1 VAFAER
7 INWYQNFM
15 ESQTASTPDHPCR
28 ICQGVKKVCGAL
40 GAAEG
45 LWNEIPRRVTLIFYV
60 TAALISFLPTVAKT
74 QDVQFLFDAT
84 GNLLEQAPQSSA
96 PPQILGQPQMQVV
109 IPGESASF
117 SVVVADTRNVS
128 YQWLFNSSAISGA
141 TADSL
146 VLTNVSANNEGL
158 YSVIVSNLS
167 GSVPSRSANLYIDSR
182 GCGMPDSW
190 QLTYFGNLTTAA
202 TGDYDGD
209 GVDNLQEF
217 LDGTN
222 PTNSASVLYRLTV
235 LNDAGSVTISPAQA
249 TYTNGQTVTL
259 TAIASPPGVF
269 RGWFGDTNTTSNP
282 ITLTM
287 NTNMTVMALLGISYN
302 LTWTN
307 LAGGDWNV
315 ASNWSPN
322 VAPLQND
329 NVFIT
334 NSATITLN
342 TSADCANFTL
352 GNQGTSPTLGGSG
365 TLTIHG
371 TGCWANG
378 TMNGGGSTIISPG
391 ATLNILGPDFVSLSS
406 RTLENAG
413 TIIWSG
419 AVNIDAV
426 DSVITNEAGAL
437 FDAQNAASIYL
448 ISGNLSRIDNA
459 GTFQKSGAG
468 TTSIGTGIAFNNYNT
483 LNIQNGA
490 LDLGL
495 GGINTGIINVSA
507 NTALSLS
514 GGSFL
519 SSAGSS
525 ITGSGQLM
533 VAGAAATFTGLV
545 NLSSTNT
552 FSAGSAE
559 FTGNYFCTNNTLV
572 ISGGTADFDGTGT
585 VAPTVLNMIVG
596 GTLGGTQTVTVG
608 SVMNWLE
615 GTMTGGGRTVIP
627 PGATLNIPGSDTV
640 YLSSRT
646 VENGGTI
653 LWTGPA
659 NIYTV
664 DNTVITN
671 RAGALFDAQNAASF
685 YLVFFGGNPSRID
698 NAGTFRKSGAGTT
711 SVGTGIAFNNYN
723 TLNIQNGI
731 LSASGGY
738 TSSPSALLNCAIGGT
753 TAGTG
758 FGQLQVAGTVGL
770 AGMLTVTFTNGF
782 APVTNNSFPVVTADA
797 LSGVFANFNYPS
809 NVVNMQV
816 SYIPNSVLVLVTGIA
831 NPQFVLLPPQI
842 SGSNINLTWTA
853 ISNLT
858 YRLEFNS
865 NLNPTNWTAVPGD
878 VIATT
883 NQASK
888 SDILTQSNRFYR
900 VRVLP

>member
-1 VAFAER
+1 MKWAHGYNAVSR
-7 INWYQNFM
+7 LLR
-15 ESQTASTPDHPCR
+15 P
-28 ICQGVKKVCGAL
+28 
-40 GAAEG
+40 AA
-45 LWNEIPRRVTLIFYV
+45 V
-60 TAALISFLPTVAKT
+60 TAMVSVLVTVA
-74 QDVQFLFDAT
+74 QAQNSQYLFDET
-84 GNLLEQAPQSSA
+84 GNLALQMADLITA
-96 PPQILGQPQMQVV
+96 PQILGQPQTQVV
-109 IPGESASF
+109 IPGEVASF
-117 SVVVADTRNVS
+117 SVVVANTSGVS
-128 YQWLFNSSAISGA
+128 YQWLFNASAISGA
-141 TADSL
+141 TTDSL
-146 VLTNVSANNEGL
+146 LLTNVSPTNEGL
-158 YSVIVSNLS
+158 YSVTVSNSS
-167 GSVPSRSANLYIDSR
+167 GSVPSHSANLYIDSR

-190 QLTYFGNLTTAA
+190 QLAYFGNLTTAA

-209 GVDNLQEF
+209 SVDNLQEF

-235 LNDAGSVTISPAQA
+235 LNDAGSVNISPSQA
-249 TYTNGQTVTL
+249 AYTNGQTVTL

-287 NTNMTVMALLGISYN
+287 NTNKTVTALLGITYN

-334 NSATITLN
+334 SSATVTLN
-342 TSADCANFTL
+342 TPAGCANFTMGSL
-352 GNQGTSPTLGGSG
+352 ISFPTLTGSG

-371 TGCWANG
+371 TG
-378 TMNGGGSTIISPG
+378 
-391 ATLNILGPDFVSLSS
+391 
-406 RTLENAG
+406 
-413 TIIWSG
+413 
-419 AVNIDAV
+419 
-426 DSVITNEAGAL
+426 
-437 FDAQNAASIYL
+437 Y
-448 ISGNLSRIDNA
+448 
-459 GTFQKSGAG
+459 
-468 TTSIGTGIAFNNYNT
+468 
-483 LNIQNGA
+483 
-490 LDLGL
+490 
-495 GGINTGIINVSA
+495 
-507 NTALSLS
+507 
-514 GGSFL
+514 
-519 SSAGSS
+519 
-525 ITGSGQLM
+525 
-533 VAGAAATFTGLV
+533 
-545 NLSSTNT
+545 
-552 FSAGSAE
+552 
-559 FTGNYFCTNNTLV
+559 
-572 ISGGTADFDGTGT
+572 
-585 VAPTVLNMIVG
+585 
-596 GTLGGTQTVTVG
+596 
-608 SVMNWLE
+608 WLE
-615 GTMTGGGRTVIP
+615 GTMTGGGSTIIS

-738 TSSPSALLNCAIGGT
+738 TSYPNALLNCAIGGA

-770 AGMLTVTFTNGF
+770 DGTLAVTFTNGF
-782 APVTNNSFPVVTADA
+782 IPATSNSLPVVTATA
-797 LSGVFANFNYPS
+797 LSGMFANFNHPS

-816 SYIPNSVLVLVTGIA
+816 SYTPNSVLVLVTGIA
-831 NPQFVLLPPQI
+831 NPQFMLLPPQI

-858 YRLEFNS
+858 YRLEFKS
-865 NLNPTNWTAVPGD
+865 DLNPINWTAVPGD
-878 VIATT
+878 IIATT

-888 SDILTQSNRFYR
+888 SDILTRSNRFYR
-900 VRVLP
+900 VQVLP